1 MSMQA
6 PRPDNE
12 TARLDALR
20 RYQILDTEPEPAF
33 DDLTWLAAQI
43 CRTPIA
49 LISLVDE
56 HRQWF
61 KSKIGL
67 MTAETLRDE
76 AFCAFAVLHS
86 QEVLNVPDTLSD
98 ERFANNPLVTGEP
111 NIRFY
116 AGAPLITSDGYSLG
130 TLCVIDRVPRQLN
143 TAQLQTLEALSRQV
157 ISQLELRQSLVCVS
171 RITEEYRQAEMALQ
185 ETTAFQQ
192 AILNS
197 ANYTIIS
204 TDVDGTILTFNR
216 AAERWLGYSA
226 AEVIGKATPILIHD
240 QSEVVARSQ
249 ILSEEL
255 GEPISPGF
263 AAFVA
268 KARRGLLD
276 EQEWTYIRKDGSR
289 FPVLLS
295 VTALRDQQGELTGFL
310 GIGSNITERKQTE
323 AALRES
329 EERFHQAFE
338 SAAIGMALVS
348 LAGHWLQVN
357 RALCEMLGYFEQDLL
372 NTTFQAVTHPD
383 DLETD
388 LNHLQQLLKG
398 EIRAYQLEKRYLHPS
413 GAIVWGRLSVSLVRD
428 AQSQPLYF
436 VAQIEDIT
444 EAKQAEVDRQQ
455 AEAALRESEKRSHL
469 FAEVTLK
476 IRQSLHLDD
485 ILQTTVTEVQ
495 QFLQADR
502 VVLFQLS
509 SDGSGEVVQEALVPS
524 YRPILGQGFNDPC
537 FREGYLHQYQQGRIG
552 ATADIQQY
560 EGESCYIDF
569 LKQLQV
575 RANLV
580 VPIFIREQLWGL
592 LIAHQQQARDWTEFE
607 IDLVRQLADQIG
619 IALSQAQLLHQE
631 IQQREELAR
640 SQAALRNLSTALES
654 AVEGISQ
661 LDPEGR
667 YIHVNPAYAGMVGYA
682 PEELIGKDWQ
692 RTVHPDDLEKM
703 VVAYQQMLVD
713 GKVEVEAR
721 AIRKDGTIFDKQL
734 FMIKAYNQQQ
744 EFIGH
749 YCFMKDVSDRREVE
763 RLKDEFVSIV
773 SHELRTPLT
782 SISGALDLLAHGV
795 LQSKPDQAQR
805 MLNIAANNAD
815 RLVRLIN
822 DILDIERIES
832 GKVTMTMQV
841 CDAADLMN
849 QSLEAMQDLADRAG
863 IALSASPLSVPIWAD
878 CDRIIQVFTNL
889 LSNAIKFSAPGNTV
903 WLKAEVRE
911 DGRVGEQQIEEMRL
925 GEVEQIS
932 STSSPI
938 SPSTPYILFSV
949 TDQGRGIP
957 SNKLESIFE
966 RFQQVDA
973 SDSRQKGG
981 TGLGLAICRTIIQ
994 LHHGRI
1000 WAESSPEGGSTF
1012 FFAIPLAPL
1021 NNNTRSEFNSALAST
1036 RSAVFTAPHLA
1047 PLVLLCD
1054 DDASVRMVVTALLE
1068 RQGYRVVTAASGQDA
1083 IAQASSA
1090 VPDVI
1095 LLNLMMPDMSGWETL
1110 TVLKQHPNTQS
1121 IPVIILS
1128 GLFPNSQRLPEEISD
1143 WVVKPPNQQRLVKAL
1158 ERALAKQPQIIK
1170 VLVIEDDRDLAQVLL
1185 ALFSR
1190 HGIQAFYAAT
1200 GEEALQLS
1208 PQVLPDLVLLDLGL
1222 PGTDGFA
1229 VVDWLRHHNRL
1240 RQVPLVVYTAQDLT
1254 DVDRDR
1260 LKLGDT
1266 LFFTKGRISPKEFE
1280 RRMVDLLNRITASG
1294 DRSSCD

>member
-33 DDLTWLAAQI
+33 DDLTWIAAQT
-43 CRTPIA
+43 CGTPIA

-67 MTAETLRDE
+67 TTAETVRDE

-86 QEVLNVPDTLSD
+86 REVLHVPDTLLD

-143 TAQLQTLEALSRQV
+143 PFQLQTLEALSRQV
-157 ISQLELRQSLVCVS
+157 ISQLELRQSLVCIS
-171 RITEEYRQAEMALQ
+171 RITEEYRQAEVALQ

-204 TDVDGTILTFNR
+204 TNVDGTILTFNR

-249 ILSEEL
+249 TLSKEL
-255 GEPISPGF
+255 GEPIAPGF
-263 AAFVA
+263 TTFVA
-268 KARRGLLD
+268 KAQRGLLD

-289 FPVLLS
+289 FPILLS

-310 GIGSNITERKQTE
+310 GIGSDITERKQTE

-357 RALCEMLGYFEQDLL
+357 RSLCEMLGYSEPDLL
-372 NTTFQAVTHPD
+372 DTTFQAVTHPD

-388 LNHLQQLLKG
+388 LNHLQQLLRG
-398 EIRAYQLEKRYLHPS
+398 EIRAYQLEKRYLHQS
-413 GAIVWGRLSVSLVRD
+413 GAIVWGRLSVSVVRN

-444 EAKQAEVDRQQ
+444 EAKQAEVDRLQ

-476 IRQSLHLDD
+476 IRQSLRLED

-509 SDGSGEVVQEALVPS
+509 ADGSGEVVQEALVPG
-524 YRPILGQGFNDPC
+524 YQPTLGQGFNDPC

-552 ATADIQQY
+552 AIADIQQY
-560 EGESCYIDF
+560 EGESCYIEF

-592 LIAHQQQARDWTEFE
+592 LIAHQQRARSWTEFE

-619 IALSQAQLLHQE
+619 IALSQAQLLNQE

-640 SQAALRNLSTALES
+640 SQAALRNLSAALES

-661 LDPEGR
+661 IDLEGR
-667 YIHVNPAYAGMVGYA
+667 YIHVNPAYAGMVGYT

-721 AIRKDGTIFDKQL
+721 AVRKNGTIFDKQL

-841 CDAADLMN
+841 RDAADLMH

-863 IALSASPLSVPIWAD
+863 ITLSASPLSVPVWAD

-889 LSNAIKFSAPGNTV
+889 ISNAIKFSEPGNTI
-903 WLKAEVRE
+903 WLKAE
-911 DGRVGEQQIEEMRL
+911 QIP
-925 GEVEQIS
+925 S
-932 STSSPI
+932 PSSPLPI
-938 SPSTPYILFSV
+938 SFSTPYILFSV

-981 TGLGLAICRTIIQ
+981 TGLGLAICRTIVQ
-994 LHHGRI
+994 LHNGRI

-1012 FFAIPLAPL
+1012 FFTLPLASP
-1021 NNNTRSEFNSALAST
+1021 NNTRAKFNSALAPTLSAGST
-1036 RSAVFTAPHLA
+1036 TPHLA

-1068 RQGYRVVTAASGQDA
+1068 RQEYRVVTAASGQEA

-1090 VPDVI
+1090 APDVI

-1110 TVLKQHPNTQS
+1110 AVLKQQPNTQS

-1143 WVVKPPNQQRLVKAL
+1143 WVVKPPNQHRLVQAL
-1158 ERALAKQPQIIK
+1158 EKALAKQPQIIK

-1185 ALFSR
+1185 ALFLR

-1222 PGTDGFA
+1222 PGADGFA

-1240 RQVPLVVYTAQDLT
+1240 RQVPLVVYTAHDLSEI
-1254 DVDRDR
+1254 DRDR

-1266 LFFTKGRISPKEFE
+1266 LFFTKGRISPQEFE
-1280 RRMVDLLNRITASG
+1280 RRMVDLLNRITAAG
-1294 DRSSCD
+1294 DRPSCD